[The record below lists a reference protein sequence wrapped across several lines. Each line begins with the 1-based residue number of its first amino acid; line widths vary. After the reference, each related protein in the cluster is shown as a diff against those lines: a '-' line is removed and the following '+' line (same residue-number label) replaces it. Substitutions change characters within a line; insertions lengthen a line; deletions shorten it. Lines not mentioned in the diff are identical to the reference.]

1 MDKLQPYDEV
11 TLKVFIQNRVK
22 IGAEFNQSCP
32 RKASYKNKKWK
43 QVINS

>member
-1 MDKLQPYDEV
+1 MKEAKGLGW
-11 TLKVFIQNRVK
+11 FSQNRVK